1 MFRRVGSRIASDG
14 RCVSRLWI
22 NSLLHVRDDVPGA
35 QIPRKPEVFLP
46 GKSSGGLFPR
56 PVRALVRALVAALVV
71 ALAVCVPG
79 AVEAVEAGGAAADPL
94 FFVEAVAPI
103 LARRCQACHGADTA
117 EAGLRLDTRAGIAA
131 GGRSGPVIAPGDA
144 DASLLV
150 QAVRQVEE
158 TLAMPP
164 EERLAADEVATLAA
178 WIDAGAA
185 HPEGR
190 IEVVVKPGIDLAA
203 ARRFWSLAGPVRP
216 VPPRPAAHP
225 IDAFLDAAMAT
236 RGIEP
241 ATIADKATL
250 IRRASFDL
258 TGLPP
263 APEEID
269 AFLADESP
277 DAFARVIDR
286 LLASPHYGE
295 HWGRHWLDVV
305 RYADSNGLDEN
316 VAHGNA
322 WRYRD
327 WVVRAFNDDKPY
339 DDFVREQVAG
349 DLLVGSGADPARVA
363 DLRIAT
369 GFLSLGP
376 KFLAEG
382 DQTKLLMDVIDEQVD
397 TLGRAFLGLSLGCA
411 RCHDHKFDPVTQA
424 DYYALAGILKSTV
437 TMESLKR
444 LARWRENVLATPAE
458 QEAQRR
464 TQARIEEVKAE
475 VATLVAKT
483 RESLAATPAPA
494 TTGAA
499 TTPAAVPEEA
509 FPAEVRTR
517 LAALRK
523 EKDTLE
529 KSLVPL
535 PAAMGV
541 ADAVAE
547 EVRIHVRGSHL
558 ALGRRV
564 PRGVPAVL
572 EIDGPIAVPRAAS
585 GRRELAEW
593 LVDPRNP
600 LADRVIVNRLWR
612 WHFGRGIVPSTDNFG
627 VVGEP
632 PTNQP
637 LLDWLATEFVARGRS
652 MKAMH
657 RLVMLSAAWRRSS
670 DPAASPTADV
680 ARRIDPD
687 NTLWWRA
694 DVRRLEAESI
704 RDAMLAAA
712 GTLDRKLGG
721 SLLQAAN
728 RAFIFDHTSKDET
741 RYDVPRRS
749 LYLPVIRNHIIDAM
763 WLFDCTDGA
772 VGNGNRSTSTIASQ
786 ALHFMNGDGPM
797 QAADAI
803 GRGVVAAEPADAA
816 ARATLLFHRL
826 LGRRPS
832 AAETATIRRRAR
844 ELEER
849 FGNDGPGRSDAET
862 AAWTVVAQAILAGN
876 EFVIVR

>member
-1 MFRRVGSRIASDG
+1 MSRRAGSTIAPG
-14 RCVSRLWI
+14 GPCVTATVA
-22 NSLLHVRDDVPGA
+22 SLA
-35 QIPRKPEVFLP
+35 
-46 GKSSGGLFPR
+46 
-56 PVRALVRALVAALVV
+56 VV
-71 ALAVCVPG
+71 VAVCV
-79 AVEAVEAGGAAADPL
+79 AAAAEAADAGNAAAADPR

-103 LARRCQACHGADTA
+103 IARRCQGCHGADTA

-150 QAVRQVEE
+150 QAVRRVEE

-164 EERLAADEVATLAA
+164 EDRLAADEVTALAA

-185 HPEGR
+185 HPEGA

-203 ARRFWSLAGPVRP
+203 ARRFWSLTPPARA

-225 IDAFLDAAMAT
+225 IDAFLDAEMAT

-241 ATIADKATL
+241 AAIADKATL

-277 DAFARVIDR
+277 DSFARVIDR

-349 DLLVGSGADPARVA
+349 DLLVGSNADPARVA
-363 DLRIAT
+363 ELRTAT

-424 DYYALAGILKSTV
+424 DYYALAGILKSTA

-464 TQARIEEVKAE
+464 TQARIEAVKAE
-475 VATLVAKT
+475 VATLVTNT
-483 RESLAATPAPA
+483 RESLAAAA
-494 TTGAA
+494 AATGAA
-499 TTPAAVPEEA
+499 AGGPAAVPEEA
-509 FPAEVRTR
+509 FPEEVRTR

-529 KSLVPL
+529 TLLVPL

-541 ADAVAE
+541 ADGVAE
-547 EVRIHVRGSHL
+547 ETRIHVRGSHL

-564 PRGVPAVL
+564 PRGVPVVL
-572 EIDGPIAVPRAAS
+572 EVDGPIAVPRAAS

-652 MKAMH
+652 LKAMH
-657 RLVMLSAAWRRSS
+657 RLIMLSAAWRRSS

-680 ARRIDPD
+680 ARRVDPD

-816 ARATLLFHRL
+816 ARAALLFRRL

-832 AAETATIRRRAR
+832 PAETATTCGRAR
-844 ELEER
+844 ELEGRFADER
-849 FGNDGPGRSDAET
+849 PGSGEAET